1 MEENLWVRIY
11 PRVNK
16 MKPVMISGIS
26 LASII
31 TSLTSING
39 QSPVQGFAW
48 DSYLKLSLA
57 EMERLVSCIHKNER
71 EQVKALVAGIK
82 NMAVDKMTDEQSS
95 DPGECLIGF
104 RIDLLSAEGNIAAG
118 GVVSTEQRYTY
129 VPTGMIRRSHLKA
142 LKHFTGLD
150 MTRPGELSLKTM
162 HRKIGWLAGN
172 ECPDLLDE
180 NGNDLSSDLRMITGP
195 LYIHG
200 HSGTRLDWF

>member
-16 MKPVMISGIS
+16 MKPVMISSIS

-57 EMERLVSCIHKNER
+57 EMERLVSCVHENER
-71 EQVKALVAGIK
+71 GQVKELIAGIK
-82 NMAVDKMTDEQSS
+82 NMADEQSS

-104 RIDLLSAEGNIAAG
+104 RIDLLSAEGDIAAG
-118 GVVSTEQRYTY
+118 GVVNTEQRYNY
-129 VPTGMIRRSHLKA
+129 VPTGMIKRSNLKA

-162 HRKIGWLAGN
+162 RRKIGWLAGN

-180 NGNDLSSDLRMITGP
+180 DGNDLSSDLRKITGS